1 MTTRDALEGVLESE
15 GYGVT
20 RALTLFYAVML
31 LLSHYSMLLC
41 CCITWSPDRGARIGA
56 GKYISPIMAAIKSQH
71 CLERVTLT
79 GPLGGLDWTGLG
91 LTNQSEALV

>member
-31 LLSHYSMLLC
+31 LLSHYGTLLC
-41 CCITWSPDRGARIGA
+41 CHAPAL
-56 GKYISPIMAAIKSQH
+56 H
-71 CLERVTLT
+71 
-79 GPLGGLDWTGLG
+79 GPPTEGHAKVLGNTFRLSWLPLNHST
-91 LTNQSEALV
+91 V

>member
-31 LLSHYSMLLC
+31 LHYMV
-41 CCITWSPDRGARIGA
+41 PRPRGTQRCWEIHFAYHGC
-56 GKYISPIMAAIKSQH
+56 H
-71 CLERVTLT
+71 
-79 GPLGGLDWTGLG
+79 
-91 LTNQSEALV
+91 